1 MNGLL
6 KLSIL
11 ASMMGASLVSLSLSA
26 NQVVRYG
33 MAQHQELQARHRV
46 VGTLKAVNQANV
58 AASEAGKIT
67 KVMVNEGDL
76 VKKDQ
81 ALVILDQRRLKA
93 QLAQVEAQLA
103 KAQAELA
110 QFKAQFEQAE
120 YDYLAYQKSAQKSA
134 VSEQR
139 LKQAKTQT
147 LVAQANV
154 IAAMQALEALE
165 AERLATQV
173 RLDDMI
179 IKAPFSG
186 QVTKRFAEP
195 GQWLASG
202 DSAIT
207 LVSQD
212 KLEAWLDVPER
223 FSYLTQQHTQAIALQ
238 AGNLMVEGNNVKT
251 IAQVDERART
261 FQVVASVNNVN
272 LMPGMSISAWIP
284 EGDKRTTLVVPKD
297 AIVERGGQALVYK
310 VTEEG
315 DKQTAMAVNVT
326 VQFHHQGVAAVYAPG
341 LTRGDKVITE
351 GNERL
356 MPGPV
361 MAVADS
367 KGLNSTASLK

>member
-6 KLSIL
+6 KLSVI
-11 ASMMGASLVSLSLSA
+11 ASVLSTSLLSISVSA

-33 MAQHQELQARHRV
+33 VAEHAQLQARHRV
-46 VGTLKAVNQANV
+46 VGTIKAANQANV
-58 AASEAGKIT
+58 AASEAGK
-67 KVMVNEGDL
+67 VAAVLVDEGDIVVKNQPL
-76 VKKDQ
+76 VK
-81 ALVILDQRRLKA
+81 LDDRRIKA

-103 KAQAELA
+103 RAEAEQA

-154 IAAMQALEALE
+154 IAAVQQIEALE
-165 AERLATQV
+165 AQLNEIKV
-173 RLDDMI
+173 RLDDLV

-186 QVTKRFAEP
+186 QITAHFAQP
-195 GQWLASG
+195 GQWLAAG
-202 DSAIT
+202 DTAVT
-207 LVSQD
+207 LVSQSN
-212 KLEAWLDVPER
+212 LEAWLDVPER
-223 FSYLTQQHTQAIALQ
+223 FAHLASTTPQSIALQ
-238 AGNLMVEGNNVKT
+238 VGHVMVDGHKVKAISNVD
-251 IAQVDERART
+251 ARART
-261 FQVVASVNNVN
+261 FQVVASVENPN
-272 LMPGMSISAWIP
+272 LLPGMSVSAWIP
-284 EGDKRTTLVVPKD
+284 EGDERKTLVVPKD
-297 AIVERGGQALVYK
+297 AIVERGGQSLIYK
-310 VTEEG
+310 ITEEG
-315 DKQTAMAVNVT
+315 DKQTAVPVNVT

-341 LTRGDKVITE
+341 LTLGDKVITE

-367 KGLNSTASLK
+367 TGLTSTSSLK